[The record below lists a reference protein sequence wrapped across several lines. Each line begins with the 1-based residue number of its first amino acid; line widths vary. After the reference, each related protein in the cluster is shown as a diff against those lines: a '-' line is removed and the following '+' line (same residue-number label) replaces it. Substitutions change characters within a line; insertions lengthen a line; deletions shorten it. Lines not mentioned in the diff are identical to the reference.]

1 MEVRSIETI
10 VKALNDAKVKYLI
23 VGGVA
28 VVAHGYERF
37 TKDLDLVIGLERKN
51 IIRGLRA
58 LMAIGYQLR
67 IPVTPEQF
75 ADPAL
80 REQWRRE
87 KNMVVLQLWSDTH
100 RRTPIDVFV
109 YEPFDFVKE
118 LARARREP
126 VFGKE
131 SAAIVSYKT
140 LLKLKKS
147 AGRSQD
153 LLDVEKLRKL
163 NLHRKKP

>member
-37 TKDLDLVIGLERKN
+37 TRDLDLVIGLERKN
-51 IIRGLRA
+51 IICGLRA
-58 LMAIGYQLR
+58 LIGIGYQLR

-75 ADPAL
+75 ADPKL
-80 REQWRRE
+80 REEWRRE
-87 KNMVVLQLWSDTH
+87 KNMVVLQLWSDIH

-109 YEPFDFVKE
+109 YEPFDFKKE
-118 LARARREP
+118 LAHARREP

-131 SAAIVSYKT
+131 SAAIVSYET
-140 LLKLKKS
+140 LLDLKKS

-153 LLDVEKLRKL
+153 LLDIEKLRKL
-163 NLHRKKP
+163 HSHQKKP